1 MLHLQTIEALG
12 NDQFISV
19 DAANACNDFALC
31 ADYKETLKIKKSPP
45 VIGSNM
51 EGKSSILPSVIG
63 TTNDTVVP
71 FYSDYT
77 TYILGFSIVLSNM
90 R

>member
-31 ADYKETLKIKKSPP
+31 ADYKETLKKKRALQ
-45 VIGSNM
+45 
-51 EGKSSILPSVIG
+51 SSVATWKESLLY
-63 TTNDTVVP
+63 
-71 FYSDYT
+71 FH
-77 TYILGFSIVLSNM
+77 L
-90 R
+90 